1 MKMTDVIRMPVVVAF
16 LLGVFL
22 TLVVFV
28 TAFFLGEAT
37 AERRGGILVA
47 AAALATRTSTPTDTA
62 TMTPTTIPTDTPT
75 STPTST
81 STPEPTDTPPPPTNT
96 PVLAVPTAM
105 ALVEQCAGLADARIG
120 LGTRAWGSRDVRL
133 SRGQEIRV
141 AIAVY
146 GYDRTL
152 EFYVS
157 DRNATELLHRRL
169 TGAASVQFVAPYDDT
184 YALRAFNPSW
194 FGKKTVD
201 LRWQVC
207 GT

>member
-28 TAFFLGEAT
+28 TAFFLGEVT

-47 AAALATRTSTPTDTA
+47 AATLATRTSTPTEMPTV
-62 TMTPTTIPTDTPT
+62 TPTTMPTDTPT
-75 STPTST
+75 ATPTST

-96 PVLAVPTAM
+96 PVLVLPTAA
-105 ALVEQCAGLADARIG
+105 ALAAQCTSVVDARIG
-120 LGTRAWGSRDVRL
+120 LDTRAWGSREVRL

-141 AIAVY
+141 SIAVY

-169 TGAASVQFVAPYDDT
+169 AGAASVQFVAPYDDT

-207 GT
+207 GA